1 MSQGLTEGAKALLR
15 EPVLAHI
22 ASIDS
27 HGRPN
32 ISPVWIDVDGD
43 DVVFNTAEGRLK
55 ARNVHANANVAVSVV
70 DPADPYR
77 VIALRGT
84 VSEITT
90 EGADE
95 HIDFLARKYLGI
107 DYPNRQEGEQRIKVR
122 IRPARI
128 AMQPQ

>member
-1 MSQGLTEGAKALLR
+1 M
-15 EPVLAHI
+15 
-22 ASIDS
+22 
-27 HGRPN
+27 
-32 ISPVWIDVDGD
+32 DGD

-55 ARNVHANANVAVSVV
+55 ARNLHANANVAVSVV

-84 VSEITT
+84 VTEITG

-107 DYPNRQEGEQRIKVR
+107 DYPNRQEPEQRIKVR
-122 IRPARI
+122 IRPERI